1 MEKNFTEQVTDILD
15 EFRAMHR
22 QIDQTKDADT
32 FVLLLDL
39 TQQNAVHLGNVIE
52 AALPDSQGVIGVLQD
67 YCEALYQLSLKAE
80 EPVEGE
86 TRDVA
91 LDLDSYIDRVAVGIK
106 RLAQA

>member
-1 MEKNFTEQVTDILD
+1 MEKNFTEQITDILD
-15 EFRAMHR
+15 EFRSMHR
-22 QIDQTKDADT
+22 QIDQTKDSET

-39 TQQNAVHLGNVIE
+39 TQQNAVHLGNATE
-52 AALPDSQGVIGVLQD
+52 AALPDSRSVISVLQD
-67 YCEALYQLSLKAE
+67 YCEALYQLSLKAD

-91 LDLDSYIDRVAVGIK
+91 VHVDSYIDRVAIGSS

>member
-22 QIDQTKDADT
+22 QIDQTKDSDT

-39 TQQNAVHLGNVIE
+39 TQQNAVHLGNAIE
-52 AALPDSQGVIGVLQD
+52 AALPDSRSVISVLQD
-67 YCEALYQLSLKAE
+67 YCEALYQLSLKAD

-86 TRDVA
+86 NRDVA
-91 LDLDSYIDRVAVGIK
+91 LNLDSYIDRVAVGIR